1 MTAQDPRY
9 NWVYKELVA
18 NQGDVSGALAYILY
32 KQEKIAFIEDFF
44 SKNQRQPDE
53 ADLAPFHAMTKLPHR
68 LDSYRSSAELLM
80 EQFLDNVLADKL
92 NELTT
97 NVRDDAIV
105 KAVGKSL
112 GRGILENVIAGLVT
126 TVITFFAL
134 LAMLVYTEG
143 SGKIVTNAL
152 IKMAGDTPAAATPA
166 GPATP
171 AAPDPKAK
179 QP

>member
-9 NWVYKELVA
+9 NWVYKELVI
-18 NQGDVSGALAYILY
+18 NEGDVSGALAYVLY
-32 KQEKIAFIEDFF
+32 KQEKIAFIEDFVA
-44 SKNQRQPDE
+44 KNQRQPDE
-53 ADLAPFHAMTKLPHR
+53 SDLAPFHTMTKLPQR

-92 NELTT
+92 NELTA

-112 GRGILENVIAGLVT
+112 GRGVFENVVAGLVT

-134 LAMLVYTEG
+134 LGMLVYTEG

-152 IKMAGDTPAAATPA
+152 AKLAGDTPVVAPPA
-166 GPATP
+166 GPAAP
-171 AAPDPKAK
+171 NAPDPQTK